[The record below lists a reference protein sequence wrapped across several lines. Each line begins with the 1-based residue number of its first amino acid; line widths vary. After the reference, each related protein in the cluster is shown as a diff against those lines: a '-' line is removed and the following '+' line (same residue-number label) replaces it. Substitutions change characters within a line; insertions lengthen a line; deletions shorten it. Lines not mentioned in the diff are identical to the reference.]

1 MRGLYTL
8 IGTTVGSYA
17 GWYLGSP
24 AGLMVAFVLGMVG
37 TGVGFYFGRKVARHY
52 QP

>member
-1 MRGLYTL
+1 MTRLYTL
-8 IGTTVGSYA
+8 IGTTLGSYA

-24 AGLMVAFVLGMVG
+24 LGLVAAFMLGMVG
-37 TGVGFYFGRKVARHY
+37 TGMGFYFGRKVARHY